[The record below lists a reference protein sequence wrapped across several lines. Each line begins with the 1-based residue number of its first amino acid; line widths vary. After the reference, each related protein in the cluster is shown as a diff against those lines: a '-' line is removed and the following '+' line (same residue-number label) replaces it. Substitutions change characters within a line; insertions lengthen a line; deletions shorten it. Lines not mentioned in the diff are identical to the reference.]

1 MIAIIDYGA
10 GNIKSLQFAL
20 DKLNK
25 ESVLTTDPQ
34 VIRDAASIILPGVG
48 AFKDAMDAI
57 NEMGL
62 AEVIKKEAA
71 SGKPILGI
79 CLGMQLFYERS
90 YEDGDW
96 EGLGLLKGNVSK
108 IRDTVK
114 VPHMGWNTIAKH
126 QESRLLKDLPED
138 FYVYFVHSY
147 AVDTLEETSLFGS
160 TQYGGVVPAI
170 VQQGNVTGMQF
181 HPEKSGD
188 VGIKLLQNYEEMIS

>member
-20 DKLNK
+20 AKLNK

-34 VIRDAASIILPGVG
+34 VIRNASSIILPGVG

-57 NEMGL
+57 KKIGL
-62 AEVIKKEAA
+62 SDVIKQEVQA
-71 SGKPILGI
+71 GKPILGI
-79 CLGMQLFYERS
+79 CLGMQLFYDKS

-96 EGLGLLKGNVSK
+96 DGLGLLKGNVSRIK
-108 IRDTVK
+108 ETVK
-114 VPHMGWNTIAKH
+114 VPHMGWNTITKH
-126 QESRLLKDLPED
+126 NKSLLTLHLPDD

-147 AVDTLEETSLFGS
+147 AVEELEEATLVGS
-160 TQYGGVVPAI
+160 TEYGGRIPAI
-170 VQQGNVTGMQF
+170 VQQGNITGMQF

-188 VGIKLLQNYEEMIS
+188 IGIQLLANYEEMIS

>member
-20 DKLNK
+20 AKLNK

-34 VIRDAASIILPGVG
+34 VIRNASSIILPGVG

-57 NEMGL
+57 KKIGL
-62 AEVIKKEAA
+62 SDVIKQEVQA
-71 SGKPILGI
+71 GKPILGI
-79 CLGMQLFYERS
+79 CLGMQLFYDKS

-96 EGLGLLKGNVSK
+96 DGLGLLKGNVSRIK
-108 IRDTVK
+108 ETVK
-114 VPHMGWNTIAKH
+114 VPHMGWNTITKH
-126 QESRLLKDLPED
+126 NKSLLTLHLPDD

-147 AVDTLEETSLFGS
+147 AVEELEEATLVGS
-160 TQYGGVVPAI
+160 TEYGDRIPAI
-170 VQQGNVTGMQF
+170 VQQGNITGMQF

-188 VGIKLLQNYEEMIS
+188 IGIQLLANYEEMIS

>member
-20 DKLNK
+20 AKLNK

-34 VIRDAASIILPGVG
+34 VIRNASSIILPGVG

-57 NEMGL
+57 NKIGL
-62 AEVIKKEAA
+62 SDVIKQEVQA
-71 SGKPILGI
+71 GKPILGI
-79 CLGMQLFYERS
+79 CLGMQLFYDKS

-96 EGLGLLKGNVSK
+96 DGLGLLKGNVSRIK
-108 IRDTVK
+108 ETVK
-114 VPHMGWNTIAKH
+114 VPHMGWNTITKH
-126 QESRLLKDLPED
+126 NKSLLTLHLPDD

-147 AVDTLEETSLFGS
+147 AVEELEEATLVGS
-160 TQYGGVVPAI
+160 TEYGGRIPAI
-170 VQQGNVTGMQF
+170 VQQGNITGMQF

-188 VGIKLLQNYEEMIS
+188 IGIQLLANYEEMIS

>member
-20 DKLNK
+20 AKLNK

-34 VIRDAASIILPGVG
+34 VIRNASSIILPGVG

-57 NEMGL
+57 KKIGL
-62 AEVIKKEAA
+62 SDVIKQEVQA
-71 SGKPILGI
+71 GKPILGI
-79 CLGMQLFYERS
+79 CLGMQLFYDKS

-96 EGLGLLKGNVSK
+96 DGLGLLKGNVSRIK
-108 IRDTVK
+108 ETVK
-114 VPHMGWNTIAKH
+114 VPHMGWNTITKH
-126 QESRLLKDLPED
+126 NESLLTLHLPDD

-147 AVDTLEETSLFGS
+147 AVEELEEATLVGS
-160 TQYGGVVPAI
+160 TEYGGRIPAI
-170 VQQGNVTGMQF
+170 VQQGNITGMQF

-188 VGIKLLQNYEEMIS
+188 IGIQLLANYEEMIS